1 MKSSRIRTRELTM
14 TGSERMSLK
23 AEALAALNSEAS
35 RDSEADL
42 TSHSVMQ
49 IKFSES
55 SLEEGIHSSRS
66 SMKMKILC
74 MRDSVISDSQR

>member
-1 MKSSRIRTRELTM
+1 M

-23 AEALAALNSEAS
+23 EEALAALNSEAS
-35 RDSEADL
+35 RDSEAGP

-55 SLEEGIHSSRS
+55 SSGEGIHSSRS
-66 SMKMKILC
+66 SMKTRILC
-74 MRDSVISDSQR
+74 MQDSVISDSQR